1 MDTRSGS
8 GSEGRVRRVI
18 NIDTG
23 ARHVSEEGRL
33 TAMVLT
39 WKWSGNAN
47 EGGADDDNERENEK
61 GGKGVEEIKDGRIVW
76 EFVSVEGRR
85 A

>member
-1 MDTRSGS
+1 M
-8 GSEGRVRRVI
+8 RRVI
-18 NIDTG
+18 DIDTG

-39 WKWSGNAN
+39 WEWNGNGN
-47 EGGADDDNERENEK
+47 EEGADGDN
-61 GGKGVEEIKDGRIVW
+61 GKGVERRKDGRIVW